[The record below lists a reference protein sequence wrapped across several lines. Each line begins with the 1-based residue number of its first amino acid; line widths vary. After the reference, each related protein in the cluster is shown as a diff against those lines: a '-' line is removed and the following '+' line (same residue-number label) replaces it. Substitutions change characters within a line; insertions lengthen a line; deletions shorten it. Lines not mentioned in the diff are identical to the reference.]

1 MKNTDIEKY
10 AKIYRDT
17 FLTEKVE
24 VKDWEVE
31 EEMTL
36 QVETP
41 GGDTTI
47 TFEGDLDTNIW
58 VLDILKQYINN
69 NSNYRSVCHIYKK

>member
-47 TFEGDLDTNIW
+47 TFEGELNTIRW
-58 VLDILKQYINN
+58 ILDILRQHINN
-69 NSNYRSVCHIYKK
+69 HSDLRYNCHIYKK